1 MKTIAVRHHLKE
13 RAKQKRRISF
23 SIHHRNPMSKD
34 WTEAQLEEQLKEY
47 VERKALLKRLEQEHK
62 SQGELIRLH
71 YQAHNLQ
78 SCGWA

>member
-1 MKTIAVRHHLKE
+1 
-13 RAKQKRRISF
+13 
-23 SIHHRNPMSKD
+23 MSKE

-78 SCGWA
+78 SSGL